1 MPSESGDHVT
11 TGLHA
16 THHKATPTPL
26 MLPGPGVQELSW
38 CMKELAQLQKEKND
52 WRCNSWLEQ
61 ATGRSTVLA
70 ATPGWLSSPM
80 VSWSV
85 CWAVQYNT
93 WLLIQLTPKAYSFL
107 FFSFLLVRVSVTFH
121 IHH

>member
-1 MPSESGDHVT
+1 MPCESRDPVT

-16 THHKATPTPL
+16 TDHKATPFDSFNDAAGVL
-26 MLPGPGVQELSW
+26 VVQELSW

-70 ATPGWLSSPM
+70 ATPGRLTSP
-80 VSWSV
+80 
-85 CWAVQYNT
+85 C
-93 WLLIQLTPKAYSFL
+93 
-107 FFSFLLVRVSVTFH
+107 
-121 IHH
+121 

>member
-1 MPSESGDHVT
+1 LFMPSESGNHVT

-16 THHKATPTPL
+16 IHHMALPTSL
-26 MLPGPGVQELSW
+26 MCVGVLVQELSW

-70 ATPGWLSSPM
+70 ANPGWLSSP
-80 VSWSV
+80 
-85 CWAVQYNT
+85 C
-93 WLLIQLTPKAYSFL
+93 
-107 FFSFLLVRVSVTFH
+107 
-121 IHH
+121 